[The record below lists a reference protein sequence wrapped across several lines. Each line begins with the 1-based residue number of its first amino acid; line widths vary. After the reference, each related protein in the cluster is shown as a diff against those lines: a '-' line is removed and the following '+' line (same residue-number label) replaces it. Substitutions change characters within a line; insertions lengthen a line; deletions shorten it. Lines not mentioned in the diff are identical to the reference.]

1 MAFHRWEDIAA
12 DLNCQMPQCI
22 NIRKLNMGVQT
33 RKTKKVGGNLH
44 CIMAFQKSNWQ
55 GGNKSAQKTTLS
67 KGKKGGKE
75 IQSTTQTT
83 NMGFSQAG
91 VIGLSDQAQGPPSTP
106 RNPVRNDEDS
116 LLNRPNPVR
125 NDEDSLLN
133 RPSSEGD
140 CDVTRSGISVVLPRF
155 DDDEESELSSED

>member
-116 LLNRPNPVR
+116 LLNRP
-125 NDEDSLLN
+125 
-133 RPSSEGD
+133 SSEGD